1 MPTSVT
7 IADAV
12 KEELNNHSF
21 SQSFTAVRK
30 FIPKYTL
37 EELTTL
43 RVTVVPKANE
53 ENLITRSDSQ
63 REVQIDIGI
72 HKKIDSDEETE
83 APPLIALAEEIMQ
96 YIRKLKLT
104 NAPGVFWVRTEN
116 NPIYSQEYLQK
127 ERVFFSLITVSY
139 KLAG

>member
-1 MPTSVT
+1 MPTTVE
-7 IADAV
+7 IADAI

-37 EELTTL
+37 EELETL
-43 RVTVVPKANE
+43 RVTTVPKANE
-53 ENLITRSDSQ
+53 ESLLTRTESQ

-72 HKKIDSDEETE
+72 HKKIGSDEETE
-83 APPLIALAEEIMQ
+83 VLPLIALAEEIMQ

-104 NAPGVFWVRTEN
+104 NAPGVLWVRMEN
-116 NPIYSQEYLQK
+116 NPTYSQEYLQK

-139 KLAG
+139 KLVE